1 MVQEN
6 RANNTE
12 LHLTQMTKPNTAIK
26 AIRALMDQASTAQV
40 WTGRV
45 PAGFTEPTAFVKAPA
60 GRAGVLNITT
70 TQLPDFFDKEGQWK
84 GIQPAAIP
92 AGEVITM
99 AGALAANSR
108 AIKAGARLVIENP
121 NDVQPINGVPGA
133 VSRLVQQFTTVE
145 AAPFG
150 FVLEDA
156 EVTAVEL
163 PAYRRLVEW
172 GRAKPYAV
180 RFEIKKSQRHA
191 IGDDQIAAEILASIA
206 LGVPRAADAAFL
218 AELGALDD
226 LGLVEPFT
234 IGKAAAAGLQFA
246 ELRALI
252 GTAGNGA
259 LIGADGA
266 LAALPFTPTGY
277 QAGGIPAELTAGTT
291 ATYLGAFDRAGIAVA
306 NEVTVTAARVD
317 KAGTLAVTAWVNVLP
332 LIPQPGKFWK
342 AAA

>member
-1 MVQEN
+1 MKKQN
-6 RANNTE
+6 
-12 LHLTQMTKPNTAIK
+12 QAISQ
-26 AIRALMDQASTAQV
+26 IRALMDQASTAQV

-70 TQLPDFFDKEGQWK
+70 TQLPDLFDKEGRWK

-92 AGEVITM
+92 AGEVITL

-108 AIKAGARLVIENP
+108 AVKAGAHLVIENP

-145 AAPFG
+145 AAPFA

-156 EVTAVEL
+156 EAPASEL

-180 RFEIKKSQRHA
+180 RLEIKKSQRHA
-191 IGDDQIAAEILASIA
+191 IGDDQIAAEILGSIA
-206 LGVPRAADAAFL
+206 LGVARAADAAFL
-218 AELGALDD
+218 NELGALDD

-234 IGKAAAAGLQFA
+234 IGKAAAAGLRFA

-252 GTAGNGA
+252 GTDGTGAMVNAAG
-259 LIGADGA
+259 D
-266 LAALPFTPTGY
+266 LAALPFTPTAGY
-277 QAGGIPAELTAGTT
+277 QAGGIPAELTAGTA
-291 ATYLGAFDRAGIAVA
+291 ATYLGAYNRAGLAVA
-306 NEVTVTAARVD
+306 EEIPVTVARVD

-332 LIPQPGKFWK
+332 LIPQPAKFWRV
-342 AAA
+342 AAS